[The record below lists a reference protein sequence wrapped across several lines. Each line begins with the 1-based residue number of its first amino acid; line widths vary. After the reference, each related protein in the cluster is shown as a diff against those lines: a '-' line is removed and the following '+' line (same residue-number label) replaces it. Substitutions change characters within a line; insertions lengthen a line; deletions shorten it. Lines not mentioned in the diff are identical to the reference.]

1 MSQFPKNRLAKASSP
16 YLRQHA
22 NNPVD
27 WYEWGEEALEKA
39 KREDKPLLI
48 SIGYSACHWCHV
60 MAHESFMDE
69 QVAEMMNAYFVPI
82 KVDREERPDI
92 DQIYIEAAQLLN
104 GNAGW
109 PLNAFALP
117 DGRPFWVGTYFPK
130 SNWVNVL
137 QQLHKVYTEKRE
149 VIDEQAQALVKG
161 IQQEP
166 LYDIQLKNAE
176 NHNKTEYTDLF
187 KQAVSKID
195 FKHGGFESPQ
205 KFPMVSGWEFLLQYA
220 ALTENEQ
227 AKKAVELTLKAM
239 AQGGIYDQL
248 GGGFARYATD
258 EKWFAPHFEKMLY
271 DNAQLVSFYAR
282 AYRFSKNEHYQK
294 IVEETLE
301 FVNRELTHE
310 KGGFFSA
317 LDADSEGQE
326 GAFYVWKARELERI
340 LTEEEY
346 RLITAYYGITR
357 MGNWEEGHN
366 ILHITQDAEELADKM
381 RMSSNR
387 FRETL
392 NQAKNK
398 LFEVRS
404 QRIRPATDDKIL
416 LSWNALM
423 LKAYVEAYRS
433 FGKREYLECALKNAE
448 FIETNMRLPDGGLY
462 RNFRKK
468 ASIPGFLD
476 DYAFLA
482 DAYIALYQVTFEKEW
497 LDKAKQLVDYAF
509 GHFYDTENRFFFYT
523 SSKSERLV
531 ARKSYFMD
539 NEIPSS
545 NSVLAGVLLDLESY
559 FEADKYVE
567 TAQDM
572 LAKVKPLITQQPTY
586 FGKWAQL
593 LGQVV
598 HGTTE
603 VAVMG
608 KEARQKAAELQS
620 HFWPTTLFLGGDKED
635 LALLEG
641 KKKEGKTF
649 IYVCRNKTCKQ
660 PVQEVKQAIDQ
671 LRLRE

>member
-1 MSQFPKNRLAKASSP
+1 MPQFPKNRLAQASSP

-22 NNPVD
+22 DNPVD

-60 MAHESFMDE
+60 MARESFMDE
-69 QVAEMMNAYFVPI
+69 QVAKLMNAYFVPI

-130 SNWVNVL
+130 SNWINVL
-137 QQLHKVYTEKRE
+137 QQLHEVYSKKRD
-149 VIDEQAQALVKG
+149 VINEQAQALVKG

-166 LYDIQLKNAE
+166 LYDIHLKNARK
-176 NHNKTEYTDLF
+176 HNKTEFTDLF

-205 KFPMVSGWEFLLQYA
+205 KFPMVSGWEFLLQYT
-220 ALTENEQ
+220 ALTGDEQ
-227 AKKAVELTLKAM
+227 AKKAVELTLKSM

-258 EKWFAPHFEKMLY
+258 EEWFAPHFEKMLY
-271 DNAQLVSFYAR
+271 DNAQLVSFYAK
-282 AYRFSKNEHYQK
+282 AYRFSKNKRYQK
-294 IVEETLE
+294 VVKETLE
-301 FVNRELTHE
+301 FINRELTHE
-310 KGGFFSA
+310 KGGFYSA
-317 LDADSEGQE
+317 LDADSEGRE

-340 LTEEEY
+340 LTEGEY
-346 RLITAYYGITR
+346 RLISAYYGITR
-357 MGNWEEGHN
+357 IGNWEEGNN
-366 ILHITQDAEELADKM
+366 ILHIAQGAEEVANEMEVNLDQ
-381 RMSSNR
+381 
-387 FRETL
+387 FQETL
-392 NQAKNK
+392 NHAKSK
-398 LFEVRS
+398 LFKARS
-404 QRIRPATDDKIL
+404 RRIRPATDDKIL

-423 LKAYVEAYRS
+423 LKAYVEAFKS
-433 FGKREYLECALKNAE
+433 FERKEYLECALKNAE
-448 FIETNMRLPDGGLY
+448 FIETNMRLADGGLY
-462 RNFRKK
+462 RNFREK

-482 DAYIALYQVTFEKEW
+482 DAYIALYQVTFEKRW
-497 LDKAKQLVDYAF
+497 LDKAKQLVDYTLE
-509 GHFYDTENRFFFYT
+509 HFYDTKNKFFFYT
-523 SSKSERLV
+523 SAKSEWLV

-545 NSVLAGVLLDLESY
+545 NSVLAQVLLDLGNYLDSKKY
-559 FEADKYVE
+559 LEAAE
-567 TAQDM
+567 AM
-572 LAKVKPLITQQPTY
+572 LAKVKALITGQPTY

-593 LGQVV
+593 FGQVV
-598 HGTTE
+598 YGTTE

-608 KEARQKAAELQS
+608 KKARQKAAELQTYY
-620 HFWPTTLFLGGDKED
+620 WPTTLFLGGTQED
-635 LALLEG
+635 LVLLEG
-641 KKKEGKTF
+641 KKKEGETL

-671 LRLRE
+671 LRQKE